1 MSFDRE
7 DPGAVTTLVAR
18 WQGGD
23 ASAEE
28 ALFSAI
34 YDELRTVATQLM
46 QAERS
51 SHTLQPTALVHEAYL
66 RLNAA
71 ELEVMDRVHLLALA
85 ARVMRRFLVDHAR
98 ARGRGKRGGGARHIT
113 LDAEHASAS
122 AEPLDLAAFDAV
134 LTRLEALD
142 TRMAEFVQLRYFAGL
157 TNDEIA
163 QVAGVS
169 TRTVKRQLHMAR
181 AWIKKE
187 LEAE

>member
-1 MSFDRE
+1 
-7 DPGAVTTLVAR
+7 
-18 WQGGD
+18 
-23 ASAEE
+23 
-28 ALFSAI
+28 
-34 YDELRTVATQLM
+34 
-46 QAERS
+46 
-51 SHTLQPTALVHEAYL
+51 
-66 RLNAA
+66 
-71 ELEVMDRVHLLALA
+71 
-85 ARVMRRFLVDHAR
+85 
-98 ARGRGKRGGGARHIT
+98 
-113 LDAEHASAS
+113 
-122 AEPLDLAAFDAV
+122 V